1 MTQQEFLTHI
11 ADAIQR
17 DEPLTPDMPLDS
29 IEEYDSLAIV
39 SHIALFENLFAMQVS
54 GNALHNCK
62 RVSDIIALAQDKLE
76 G

>member
-29 IEEYDSLAIV
+29 IEEYDSLPL
-39 SHIALFENLFAMQVS
+39 SHSSPYLKISLL
-54 GNALHNCK
+54 CK
-62 RVSDIIALAQDKLE
+62 
-76 G
+76 

>member
-1 MTQQEFLTHI
+1 MTQQEFLVHI

-17 DEPLTPDMPLDS
+17 DEPLNEEMLLDS

-39 SHIALFENLFAMQVS
+39 SLIALFENLFQMQVS
-54 GNALHNCK
+54 GDTLHNCK
-62 RVSDIIALAQDKLE
+62 SIKDLITLAQDKLK